1 MKDLLIAAAL
11 ALPLIV
17 HAQDWKQEPDTVLGI
32 ALGQP
37 LDNDAIK
44 SCGGVQAQDEQP
56 AISVCAL
63 DKPRFGDGPILL
75 SGIPIA
81 AFKTGAVMREGGVVS
96 QIELAGS
103 NDRFDEAKQ
112 ILAERYGKPTK
123 VGKSTVQNRAG
134 ASFQSEQL
142 TWRGKKVLLVLD
154 QRAGNVTDFVAT
166 FTHLDTAAKTG
177 AATDGKVK
185 REASRL

>member
-1 MKDLLIAAAL
+1 MKVLLVAAAL
-11 ALPLIV
+11 ALPLV
-17 HAQDWKQEPDTVLGI
+17 AQAQAWKQEPDAVLGI

-44 SCGGVQAQDEQP
+44 SCGGVQAQDEKP
-56 AISVCAL
+56 AISACAL

-81 AFKTGAVMREGGVVS
+81 AFKAGAVVREGGVVS
-96 QIELAGS
+96 QIELGGS
-103 NDRFDEAKQ
+103 NDRFDEVKQ
-112 ILAERYGKPTK
+112 ILTERYGKPTK
-123 VGKSTVQNRAG
+123 VGKVTVQNRAG

-154 QRAGNVTDFVAT
+154 QRAGNVSDFVAT
-166 FTHLDTAAKTG
+166 FTHLETAAKTG
-177 AATDGKVK
+177 AAIEGKTK
-185 REASRL
+185 REAQKL